1 MMPKSITH
9 LSQMNVLM
17 DSLNSLDISSQ
28 NQGIYHLNLGMQ
40 VTSGSLYNPINVK
53 YGVCLALHISIKYF
67 ENQLHEKICFY
78 IHYMGH
84 FLTVSVISNPNY
96 PWGNVCTHIP
106 LSWHWLT
113 IHILPVGLR
122 NSFIALILY
131 SSCSSSSFSSC
142 WSDSSLSSDRFSLGT
157 RVSWLATEGVKWWLL
172 MCARWKT
179 WMRLMFQ
186 LREEKKE
193 AK

>member
-28 NQGIYHLNLGMQ
+28 NQGIYHLNLWMQ

-96 PWGNVCTHIP
+96 PWGNVCTHSTI
-106 LSWHWLT
+106 LT
-113 IHILPVGLR
+113 LTHYPHTPGRSQKQLHCPDTLFILFLVLFFLLLLIR
-122 NSFIALILY
+122 LFLILRQVLP
-131 SSCSSSSFSSC
+131 
-142 WSDSSLSSDRFSLGT
+142 WD
-157 RVSWLATEGVKWWLL
+157 
-172 MCARWKT
+172 
-179 WMRLMFQ
+179 
-186 LREEKKE
+186 
-193 AK
+193 